1 MNKERNE
8 FFNHKDLLLQ
18 TLSNYSQKDKPYSF
32 SYESHYLVLILSILL
47 LCILDAH
54 FTLHLLQLGGVEL
67 NPLMIYLLEK
77 DVALSLV
84 LKYLITASGIIF
96 LLVHKNFRIFGNI
109 RVSGLIY
116 FVFII
121 YVFLVLAEAYIYHM
135 LTQLNM

>member
-1 MNKERNE
+1 MNKERNK
-8 FFNHKDLLLQ
+8 FFNPKDPLLQ
-18 TLSNYSQKDKPYSF
+18 TLSHYSQKDKPYTN

-54 FTLHLLQLGGVEL
+54 FTLNLLQLGGVEL
-67 NPLMIYLLEK
+67 NPLMIVLLEK

-84 LKYLITASGIIF
+84 LKYLITASGLIF

-116 FVFII
+116 FVFIL
-121 YVFLVLAEAYIYHM
+121 YVLLVLAEAYAYHM
-135 LTQLNM
+135 LTQLT